1 MRYAICALVLTL
13 SACVT
18 SRPIMLADGTR
29 GFAINCPGD
38 AREISECTDK
48 AARAC
53 AGAYR
58 MVDRDG
64 SLIGS
69 SIPPAINV
77 FYMGAVH
84 RTLIIKCG
92 APVDGAGL
100 ASLPLTATSDQGQP
114 AKR

>member
-18 SRPIMLADGTR
+18 SRPVMLANGTH

-38 AREISECTDK
+38 ARDIAECTNK
-48 AARAC
+48 AAQAC
-53 AGAYR
+53 GGAYQ

-64 SLIGS
+64 SVVGS
-69 SIPPAINV
+69 SIPTANNV

-92 APVDGAGL
+92 SQVEGAGL
-100 ASLPLTATSDQGQP
+100 ASLGGQS
-114 AKR
+114 ARR